1 MVTIKAFDVLI
12 EVILRIYTILL
23 VILSRL
29 SFLQKTLYYP
39 RRF

>member
-29 SFLQKTLYYP
+29 SFLQKNL
-39 RRF
+39 